1 MWHEERVYRHQNF
14 LETKFLVIS
23 GPSGGGKTTLC
34 TELTQT
40 LKPSRV
46 LIKHTNRALRQ
57 GEKNGVDYYF
67 VDSCWFNKSIR
78 QRTLLA
84 YADRYNSL
92 YALSLNEV
100 VLAVNHNELPIFIL
114 DVHLALKFK
123 ATYKG
128 AILVFVGPAKGLE
141 IKDRLLRR
149 GDHSDEV
156 KSRIEIVDEE
166 ITLRSEFNLSFI
178 TPCDVNDM
186 VEDVR
191 KTLIDVGLFT

>member
-34 TELTQT
+34 TELIQA

-46 LIKHTNRALRQ
+46 LIKHTNRALRPC
-57 GEKNGVDYYF
+57 EKNGVDYYF
-67 VDSCWFNKSIR
+67 VDSYWFNKSIR
-78 QRTLLA
+78 KKTLLA
-84 YADRYNSL
+84 YADRYNNL

-100 VLAVNHNELPIFIL
+100 ILAVNHNELSIFVL

-128 AILVFVGPAKGLE
+128 AILVFVGPAKGIE
-141 IKDRLLRR
+141 IKNRLLSR

-166 ITLRSEFNLSFI
+166 MTMRSEFDLSFI
-178 TPCDVNDM
+178 TPCDVHDM

-191 KTLIDVGLFT
+191 QTLINVGLFI